1 MWIRISRCRIMQAS
15 SHPSCRFFLI
25 EDKHKRRAYKWKRD
39 SSYRLIKRPCSL
51 LSSSPWG
58 LHGHVGYRPYCGHS
72 SIITRPT
79 IASLSA
85 DTPFSFTNQQHI
97 LIALLFSFA
106 VYGPLLGGFVATY
119 MAHGK
124 PGVRKLLS
132 RMGRW
137 RIAGKW
143 YGTAVLLILVITLL
157 PLTLGL
163 LLGFAAFKPG
173 QPSFALA
180 TLATFL
186 FLLIY
191 QMLTSGLGEEPGWR
205 GYLLPTLQASYGSPS
220 RRRCYTCF
228 DRAND
233 VLDWDSVPL
242 CLDV

>member
-1 MWIRISRCRIMQAS
+1 MQAS

-39 SSYRLIKRPCSL
+39 SSYRLIKKAMFTYIIIALGFTWACWIPSL
-51 LSSSPWG
+51 LWAQQHNYT
-58 LHGHVGYRPYCGHS
+58 L
-72 SIITRPT
+72 PT

-163 LLGFAAFKPG
+163 LLGFAAFKSG